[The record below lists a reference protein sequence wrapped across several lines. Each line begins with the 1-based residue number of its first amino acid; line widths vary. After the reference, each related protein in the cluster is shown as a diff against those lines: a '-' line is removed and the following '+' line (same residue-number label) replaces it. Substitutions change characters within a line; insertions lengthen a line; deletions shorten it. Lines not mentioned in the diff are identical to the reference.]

1 MASAMKKVDLSE
13 VKNIYE
19 YEKIRN
25 DFRQYIIDL
34 KKKRR
39 ISVGD
44 RISLVFENH
53 DTVLFQIQ
61 EMMRAERMVDE
72 EEIKFEVDTYN
83 ELIPE
88 KNELSATLFIEVD
101 DPQLLKP
108 VLDSLIG
115 LDRGNHVY
123 LQIGEKHKIY
133 AQFEEGHSKEDRIS
147 AVHFIK
153 FKFKPEQIE
162 DFKDFNNELRIV
174 IAHPNYKAYA
184 VINDEMRKELIK
196 DFESD

>member
-1 MASAMKKVDLSE
+1 MKKVEFGE

-25 DFRQYIIDL
+25 DFRNYIINL

-61 EMMRAERMVDE
+61 EMMRAERMVDDNQIKQ
-72 EEIKFEVDTYN
+72 EIEIYN
-83 ELIPE
+83 ELIPD

-101 DPQLLKP
+101 DPKLLRP

-115 LDRGNHVY
+115 LDRGDCVY
-123 LQIGEKHKIY
+123 IQIGNKHKIY
-133 AQFEEGHSKEDRIS
+133 GVFEEGHSTDSRIS
-147 AVHFIK
+147 SVHYVR
-153 FKFKPEQIE
+153 FKFTPEQIE
-162 DFKDFNNELRIV
+162 DFKNRENEIKIV
-174 IAHPNYKAYA
+174 VDHPNYKAEA
-184 VINDEMRKELIK
+184 KISDETREELLK
-196 DFESD
+196 DFA